1 MFHVLVVFDGLY
13 IDMYIDMIL
22 YVIVYMIE
30 FVCCCVS
37 LSGFGQV
44 FTLAYCA

>member
-13 IDMYIDMIL
+13 IYMDIDMIL

-37 LSGFGQV
+37 LSDFGQV
-44 FTLAYCA
+44 FTLVYCA